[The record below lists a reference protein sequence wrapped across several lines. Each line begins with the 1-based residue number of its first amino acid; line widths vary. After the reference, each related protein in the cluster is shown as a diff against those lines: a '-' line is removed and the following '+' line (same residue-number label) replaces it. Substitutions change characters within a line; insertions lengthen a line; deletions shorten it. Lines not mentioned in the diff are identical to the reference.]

1 MAATDMNTMK
11 EKATTGFELILPFL
25 RPIEHLIL
33 DPDVSEI
40 MVNGSEH
47 IFVERAG
54 VMHVVPGVA
63 LTPKSLEVAVRNIAR
78 RLGDDISEE
87 KPILDSRLPDGS
99 RVAAVI
105 PPCSL
110 QGVTLT
116 IRKFNAKHFGIE
128 DLTHI
133 GTITAELAE
142 VLKQA
147 VVGRQNILISGGTG
161 TGKTTLLNILANFIP
176 PHERI
181 LVIEDTAEIQ
191 ITTPNLVRLEARR
204 EQAALP
210 AVTIRDL
217 LKASLRHRPD
227 RILLGEI
234 RGAEAFDLLQLL
246 NTGHSGTLS
255 TVHANSAQQA
265 LRRFTSCVLQSN
277 VELPYRAIKSNIAD
291 SLNLLVHVERRPGRR
306 FVSEVLKIMGY
317 DPEQDRYTFD
327 RIFAHE
333 EES

>member
-1 MAATDMNTMK
+1 
-11 EKATTGFELILPFL
+11 
-25 RPIEHLIL
+25 
-33 DPDVSEI
+33 
-40 MVNGSEH
+40 
-47 IFVERAG
+47 
-54 VMHVVPGVA
+54 VPGIS
-63 LTPKSLEVAVRNIAR
+63 LTGKSLEVAVRNIAR
-78 RLGDDISEE
+78 RLGDNISEE

-116 IRKFNAKHFGIE
+116 IRKFNAKHLGIDDLIKVGTLTKEIARVLE
-128 DLTHI
+128 D
-133 GTITAELAE
+133 
-142 VLKQA
+142 A
-147 VVGRQNILISGGTG
+147 VVKRQNILISGGTG
-161 TGKTTLLNILANFIP
+161 TGKTTLLNLLANFIP
-176 PHERI
+176 DDERI

-191 ITTPNLVRLEARR
+191 INSANLVRFEARR
-204 EQAALP
+204 EQDGLP
-210 AVTIRDL
+210 AVSIRDL

-255 TVHANSAQQA
+255 TVHANSAIQA
-265 LRRFTSCVLQSN
+265 LSRFTSCVLQSN

-306 FVSEVLKIMGY
+306 FVSEVLRMEGY
-317 DPEQDRYTFD
+317 DPERDRYSFD
-327 RIFAHE
+327 PMYSAE
-333 EES
+333 QQL